1 MRLNK
6 GLLNA
11 SQNRGNRLNNILDI
25 TLGNERDE
33 TFITYE
39 NYTNAIGVG
48 GIITFNGKVKG
59 NLIEVKSTNLNSSP
73 NNGGYI
79 KVNGSTITSD
89 TVNMSRGH
97 TLVVIDTLGNIIS
110 INTYDTY
117 GDINLN
123 CELLSSNLTSVTIG
137 YIAIIA
143 TWDATGVNSNLRNT
157 LRNSYGAT
165 SNVTWSTNRESHIF
179 VGIRK

>member
-1 MRLNK
+1 
-6 GLLNA
+6 
-11 SQNRGNRLNNILDI
+11 
-25 TLGNERDE
+25 
-33 TFITYE
+33 
-39 NYTNAIGVG
+39 
-48 GIITFNGKVKG
+48 
-59 NLIEVKSTNLNSSP
+59 
-73 NNGGYI
+73 
-79 KVNGSTITSD
+79 
-89 TVNMSRGH
+89 MSRGH